1 MAEEKRRREI
11 LSRRFTPEVEIQEE
25 WNKLVEGF
33 ADAQRAWGRIKEL
46 LVESAVFDNLDLVLQ
61 RRLNQVCKTTKFG
74 YAASSFVD
82 LLGIRGKVRDLLI
95 ETKEE
100 EVKEDDE

>member
-1 MAEEKRRREI
+1 MAEDKPSQEEPSQEI
-11 LSRRFTPEVEIQEE
+11 ELQVE

-46 LVESAVFDNLDLVLQ
+46 LFKSTAFDNLDLVLQ

-82 LLGIRGKVRDLLI
+82 LLGIRGNVRDLLI
-95 ETKEE
+95 EIKEE
-100 EVKEDDE
+100 EEEEREDDKE